1 MPRFAVYFVPK
12 AGDSLYEFGT
22 QILGYDVR
30 ARRSAQ
36 MSPSLQQEL
45 GKIEDS
51 WVGHARPFGVHVT
64 ICDALDCDFATI
76 PAVEA
81 RLSDLFDCFDPG
93 TKFQLRRYNEQPV
106 AIWGETGAH
115 SIVLRY
121 DPNLELAMLH
131 ALLVGCINPLGQGSG
146 YLRDLI
152 TGDRT
157 FDETLKRKIRLF
169 SSHTVLDNWK
179 PHFTLLDPFSGTNPE
194 AIAGGL
200 ARLTEEF
207 QELIVDSVCLS
218 VQEHEGTSWFICREF
233 LR

>member
-22 QILGYDVR
+22 QILGHDVR
-30 ARRSAQ
+30 ARRSVR

-81 RLSDLFDCFDPG
+81 RLLDLFDCFNPG
-93 TKFQLRRYNEQPV
+93 TEFLLRRCNEQPV
-106 AIWGETGAH
+106 AIWGKTGAH

-131 ALLVGCINPLGQGSG
+131 ALLVGCINPLGQETG

-152 TGDRT
+152 TGART
-157 FDETLKRKIRLF
+157 FDEPQRRKLRMF
-169 SSHTVLDNWK
+169 SSHTVLDSWK

-194 AIAGGL
+194 AMASAI

-207 QELIVDSVCLS
+207 QELKLETVCLL
-218 VQEHEGTSWFICREF
+218 VQEQDGASWFIYREF